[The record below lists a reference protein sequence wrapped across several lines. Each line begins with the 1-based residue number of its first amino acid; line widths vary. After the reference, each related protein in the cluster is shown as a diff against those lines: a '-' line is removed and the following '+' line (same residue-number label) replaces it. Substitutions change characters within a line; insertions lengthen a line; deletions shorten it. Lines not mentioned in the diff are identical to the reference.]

1 MLLIPVELV
10 NYFLLFHRPI
20 QVMTPALKFST
31 LLISLLVLALV
42 LVLLG
47 LCAGSSGFES
57 LGILIPGHLAHD
69 LMVNIRLPRT
79 LAALS
84 GGALLGL
91 AGAVAQ
97 GLFRNPLADPYLLGS
112 ASGATLGVSCA
123 LIALGG
129 VGLHAGWLVR
139 FGISGSALIGAWV
152 GVILSVFLARGFQTS
167 YRLLLCGVVVGV
179 IMGALCSA
187 LGILHPQM
195 LQSLQ
200 SFMMGSTLFADIQS
214 SWLMFGAL
222 AIAILWA
229 LRYARALDALSLG
242 ELTAK
247 SLGVDLTQTRA
258 HFIGILSLC
267 TGVAVSQL
275 GLIAFVGLA
284 APHVVRN
291 LGQVLYRDLIVLSS
305 LCGAVLLLGSDI
317 VARSI
322 IGPQELPLGLVTALL
337 GGLYLLWVMN
347 DHAIGVSGE

>member
-1 MLLIPVELV
+1 MITR
-10 NYFLLFHRPI
+10 F
-20 QVMTPALKFST
+20 KFPT
-31 LLISLLVLALV
+31 LLIAFLGLALG

-47 LCAGSSGFES
+47 LCAGSSGFDG
-57 LGILIPGHLAHD
+57 LGILLSSHLDHD
-69 LMVNIRLPRT
+69 LMLNIRLPRT
-79 LAALS
+79 MAALS

-112 ASGATLGVSCA
+112 ASGATLGVSLA
-123 LIALGG
+123 LIAMGG
-129 VGLHAGWLVR
+129 VGLHAGWWLR
-139 FGISGSALIGAWV
+139 LGLSGSALLGAWM
-152 GVILSVFLARGFQTS
+152 GVILSVFLARGFLTS

-200 SFMMGSTLFADIQS
+200 SFMMGSTLFADDQS
-214 SWLMFGAL
+214 FWLMFCAL
-222 AIAILWA
+222 ILATLWS
-229 LRYARALDALSLG
+229 LRYSRALDALSLG

-247 SLGVDLTQTRA
+247 SLGVDLVRTRA

-305 LCGAVLLLGSDI
+305 LCGAVLLLASDI

-337 GGLYLLWVMN
+337 GGFYLLWLMN
-347 DHAIGVSGE
+347 AQTLGVSQD